1 MDLNRNTKAA
11 RVRVIKKLGET
22 AGFTLAEQLLSALL
36 IGLLSIAVAAGLGVA
51 TRVYGAVS
59 LEAGANQ
66 LMMRAVQEV
75 NDELAYSVSVS
86 SDGQNYMSAMTRTI
100 VHLENSNTNQGI
112 SMTGVGLGGSL
123 TGDEKSVVLVP
134 RSAELNIL
142 FGIMPIYNKS
152 SNAWTYTI
160 SVSKDDGTVLE
171 EQSMKVTRN
180 VGPS

>member
-1 MDLNRNTKAA
+1 MNLNRNSKSAKEQTLN
-11 RVRVIKKLGET
+11 KLGET

-36 IGLLSIAVAAGLGVA
+36 IGLLSIAVATGLGVA

-66 LMMRAVQEV
+66 LMMRAVQEI
-75 NDELAYSVSVS
+75 NDELAYAVLVS
-86 SDGQNYMSAMTRTI
+86 SDGRNYLSATTRTI
-100 VHLENSNTNQGI
+100 VHLENSSNNQGI

-123 TGDEKSVVLVP
+123 TADEKSIVLIP
-134 RSAELNIL
+134 RSAELNIR
-142 FGIMPIYNKS
+142 FDIVPSYSKS

-160 SVSKDDGTVLE
+160 SVSKDDGAVLE
-171 EQSMKVTRN
+171 QESMKVTRN